1 MIVGDFNLDFSKA
14 YNVKY
19 SNKNFFSD
27 FDEVLSEFELVQ
39 LVKFKTRSRMVGT
52 DRRSFI
58 LDHIYFK
65 NLTLVS
71 ELKYLNP
78 YFGDHVLVEFV
89 VNASK

>member
-14 YNVKY
+14 YN

-39 LVKFKTRSRMVGT
+39 IVKFKTRSRMVGT